1 MVVGDEHLAVA
12 AHGLLNPMTAVSAGL
27 DIALRTGRFPAE
39 VVPALEAA
47 KRQADFVIESLREL
61 VLGLPPQVLAV
72 LEGLDRPRL
81 EADRDQAPAQ

>member
-1 MVVGDEHLAVA
+1 MVGGEHLAVV

-27 DIALRTGRFPAE
+27 DIALRTGEFPPE
-39 VVPALEAA
+39 VIPALQAA

-72 LEGLDRPRL
+72 LEGLDRDTPRL
-81 EADRDQAPAQ
+81 RADPGLSS